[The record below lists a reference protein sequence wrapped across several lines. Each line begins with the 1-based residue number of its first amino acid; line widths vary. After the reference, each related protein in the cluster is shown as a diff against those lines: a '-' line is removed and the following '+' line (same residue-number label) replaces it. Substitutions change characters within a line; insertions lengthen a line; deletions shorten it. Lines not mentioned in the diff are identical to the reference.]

1 MSYDEILCNYRM
13 NSVGRV
19 QKTGNTTDAYFAQR
33 LIFQYIT

>member
-19 QKTGNTTDAYFAQR
+19 QKTGNTTDAHFV
-33 LIFQYIT
+33 